1 VSGLVFFNVFFLICD
16 SLFMFYHFVQQW
28 RKGGV
33 GFFAFFQKKIKDDIY
48 LFRVQYYLL
57 FLFAPFLSVVI
68 TVENNLFHDLIPYYT
83 YMVVGITYKVLM
95 VSFQVLF
102 VYGITSY
109 RLVKEKCNKKDSH
122 EFSNSEFEK
131 ILTDPYLRNEFE
143 KFCRKE
149 MSVENFS
156 CYEDILEFNML
167 ETLEDKLGKAKQIKV
182 LYLMSTSP
190 KEVNIGNVKAL
201 NKSID
206 EGIIEDDMFEHVLQ
220 ILKTNMVDSYCRFI
234 IDPKYE
240 NLLEK
245 QNLLGSFVD
254 VQSKFNSE

>member
-1 VSGLVFFNVFFLICD
+1 
-16 SLFMFYHFVQQW
+16 
-28 RKGGV
+28 
-33 GFFAFFQKKIKDDIY
+33 
-48 LFRVQYYLL
+48 
-57 FLFAPFLSVVI
+57 
-68 TVENNLFHDLIPYYT
+68 
-83 YMVVGITYKVLM
+83 
-95 VSFQVLF
+95 
-102 VYGITSY
+102 
-109 RLVKEKCNKKDSH
+109 
-122 EFSNSEFEK
+122 
-131 ILTDPYLRNEFE
+131 
-143 KFCRKE
+143 
-149 MSVENFS
+149 
-156 CYEDILEFNML
+156 
-167 ETLEDKLGKAKQIKV
+167 
-182 LYLMSTSP
+182 MSTSP

>member
-1 VSGLVFFNVFFLICD
+1 
-16 SLFMFYHFVQQW
+16 MFYHFVQQW

-68 TVENNLFHDLIPYYT
+68 AVENNLFHDLIPYYT
-83 YMVVGITYKVLM
+83 YMGVGITYKVLM

-109 RLVKEKCNKKDSH
+109 RLIKEKCNKKDSH

-149 MSVENFS
+149 MSIENFS

-245 QNLLGSFVD
+245 QNLLGSLVD